1 MEVFLVKCPGC
12 VAEMGSLRFSG
23 GEKVPKSSSVGRR
36 MSRKDAGEEEN
47 EIFFGWLIIDWSSE

>member
-1 MEVFLVKCPGC
+1 
-12 VAEMGSLRFSG
+12 MGSLRFSR

-47 EIFFGWLIIDWSSE
+47 EIFFGWLIIDWGSE